1 MDFITVN
8 NTIVTMRKS
17 VIKAKIHVIR
27 NLVKNI
33 KSLKGKKTANPKEKQ
48 KNDRKAE
55 RLAIE
60 MNMLKKVKKDK
71 VAKFALTNVKNF
83 LPEINPEKDQD
94 RMNELLEKRVYIR
107 LCNTSVLSK
116 DIQQFRKKFPNWE
129 KELPLIMKSLG
140 MKQKK
145 KDEKLKLKKKEE
157 RKLEK
162 ESKKNNTKSSD
173 DADEEAEDESEVSDD
188 ENIKISDSKADNA
201 EKVKSDEDNV
211 DNDHNDD
218 DDDDGDEE
226 EDESESEED
235 SNDDDDVDNKEKSQ
249 PIPQPKIEKYEGESV
264 IKQLDLNELIE
275 NDDSSDE
282 EELVPKKNTKSSTK
296 PSKETQEIPKDSFF
310 LGGEDQSD
318 ESSNEASD
326 NENGSKD
333 FSTDFAVTK
342 KRNDFTGKGFQ
353 RDSNSMHSNSNR
365 GRGNGNRG
373 RGDFNRGR
381 GRGGD
386 FNRGRG
392 RDQGFNS
399 RGRGGFDRG
408 RGDYS
413 SRPSRG
419 DRFNDRGHRGGNRGN
434 NRNQSFDQDYKKPNF
449 NNQEVDQNIHP
460 SWAAKRQQKINIDNG
475 IQGKKI
481 KFDQDFSDTPAT
493 SMPRTTSNF
502 EKSEPKNLHPS
513 WAAKK
518 DTNKGIQPFQGKK
531 KVFGDDDD

>member
-71 VAKFALTNVKNF
+71 VAKFALTNVQNF

-94 RMNELLEKRVYIR
+94 KMNELLEKRVYIR

-201 EKVKSDEDNV
+201 DKVESEEDNV
-211 DNDHNDD
+211 DD
-218 DDDDGDEE
+218 DDDDDEDGKEE
-226 EDESESEED
+226 EDQSESEED
-235 SNDDDDVDNKEKSQ
+235 SNEDDDNKEKSQ
-249 PIPQPKIEKYEGESV
+249 PIHQPKIEKYEGESV

-282 EELVPKKNTKSSTK
+282 EELVPKKNIKSSSK

-399 RGRGGFDRG
+399 RGRGGFDLG
-408 RGDYS
+408 RGDHS

-419 DRFNDRGHRGGNRGN
+419 GRFNDRGHRGGNWGN

-449 NNQEVDQNIHP
+449 NNQVEDQNIHP

-475 IQGKKI
+475 FQGKKI
-481 KFDQDFSDTPAT
+481 KFDQDFNDTSAT
-493 SMPRTTSNF
+493 PMPRTTSNF